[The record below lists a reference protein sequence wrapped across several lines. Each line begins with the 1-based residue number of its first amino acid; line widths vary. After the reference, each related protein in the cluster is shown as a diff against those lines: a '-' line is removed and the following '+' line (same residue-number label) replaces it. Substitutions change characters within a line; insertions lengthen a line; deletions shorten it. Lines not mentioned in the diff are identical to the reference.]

1 MPSYRD
7 IDFSFT
13 KNSFTN
19 DLNVV
24 EDSRSIR
31 QSIKNILLTFNGER
45 SFNIPFGASLYEN
58 LFDSF
63 DDVNIDL
70 ANKIL
75 VTLNRYEPR
84 IRVTKVSP
92 TIINDKL
99 NIDLDYKY
107 SLGGQTI
114 VDKATVQLDIEE
126 S

>member
-45 SFNIPFGASLYEN
+45 SFNIPFGASLYEM
-58 LFDSF
+58 
-63 DDVNIDL
+63 
-70 ANKIL
+70 IL
-75 VTLNRYEPR
+75 MML
-84 IRVTKVSP
+84 I
-92 TIINDKL
+92 
-99 NIDLDYKY
+99 
-107 SLGGQTI
+107 
-114 VDKATVQLDIEE
+114 
-126 S
+126 

>member
-1 MPSYRD
+1 MPSYKD
-7 IDFSFT
+7 IDFSFS

-31 QSIKNILLTFNGER
+31 QSIKNILLTFRGEK
-45 SFNIPFGASLYEN
+45 SFDIDFGASLYEN

-70 ANKIL
+70 ANKII

-84 IRVTKVSP
+84 IRVSKVSP
-92 TIINDKL
+92 SIIGEKL
-99 NIDLDYKY
+99 NITLSYTY

-114 VDKATVQLDIEE
+114 SDKATVQLDIEE
-126 S
+126 N